1 MPRKLI
7 QALSVALLATAFS
20 AWSQKFIPKTIQ
32 FKGDPEYSTEEML
45 AASGLKKGETLDYAG
60 MNECSKRLMD
70 TGMFASLTFKFDGQD
85 LIFQLTPADQL
96 APVHLDNLPIAAGA
110 ELDARL
116 HQKFPLYHGKLP
128 SEGGLLDQ
136 VRGELEAML
145 AAEGIKATVVA
156 MPGGDTKTHRLNS
169 MHFSLTNPPVL
180 VSVKEFTGASAQ
192 FQEKLAAVVS
202 QAAKIPFDTESSA
215 ENIARGFT
223 FFYQDHGY
231 ANAKVH
237 AERVGDPIVD
247 AASIVVPYTVKIEEG
262 RLYKIGAVHLP
273 DSAPMTQE
281 EIAKALVSPNG
292 PAGGLQVRFLL
303 AKIAERYHAKGYLD
317 CKITPTPTFD
327 ETSGSV
333 NYDVAIEPGP
343 VYHLAFVKFENV
355 SDELRAVL
363 MKNWQMLPGDVF
375 NESYVANYV
384 ITAQQNDPALRK
396 TLANVKTTYNVMADP
411 QTHDV
416 NVVLKME
423 RRSQ

>member
-156 MPGGDTKTHRLNS
+156 MPGGDTKTHRLN
-169 MHFSLTNPPVL
+169 
-180 VSVKEFTGASAQ
+180 
-192 FQEKLAAVVS
+192 
-202 QAAKIPFDTESSA
+202 
-215 ENIARGFT
+215 
-223 FFYQDHGY
+223 
-231 ANAKVH
+231 
-237 AERVGDPIVD
+237 
-247 AASIVVPYTVKIEEG
+247 
-262 RLYKIGAVHLP
+262 
-273 DSAPMTQE
+273 
-281 EIAKALVSPNG
+281 
-292 PAGGLQVRFLL
+292 
-303 AKIAERYHAKGYLD
+303 
-317 CKITPTPTFD
+317 
-327 ETSGSV
+327 
-333 NYDVAIEPGP
+333 
-343 VYHLAFVKFENV
+343 
-355 SDELRAVL
+355 
-363 MKNWQMLPGDVF
+363 
-375 NESYVANYV
+375 
-384 ITAQQNDPALRK
+384 
-396 TLANVKTTYNVMADP
+396 
-411 QTHDV
+411 
-416 NVVLKME
+416 
-423 RRSQ
+423 